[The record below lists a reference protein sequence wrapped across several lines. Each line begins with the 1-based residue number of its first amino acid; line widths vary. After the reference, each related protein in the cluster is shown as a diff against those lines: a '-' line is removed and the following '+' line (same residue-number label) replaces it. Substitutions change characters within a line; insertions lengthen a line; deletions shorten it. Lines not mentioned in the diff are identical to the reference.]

1 MALFIKISLLPYSL
15 NPNVYATGLGKSQF
29 SCRGGHFC
37 REAALRKPEPGV
49 YIVIF
54 IVLSQFTEPKNAHIG
69 VFA

>member
-54 IVLSQFTEPKNAHIG
+54 IVLSQFTEPKIAYID